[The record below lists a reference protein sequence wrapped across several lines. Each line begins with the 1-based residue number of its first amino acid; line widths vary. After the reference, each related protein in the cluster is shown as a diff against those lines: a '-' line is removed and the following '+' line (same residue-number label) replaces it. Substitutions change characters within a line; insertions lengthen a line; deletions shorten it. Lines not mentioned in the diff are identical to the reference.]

1 MEADCVPSDSKNC
14 DVDKFGYCKIISIV
28 NNEFSQV
35 GNNDGDHRA
44 LHTGGVGR
52 VEPSRLWKAR
62 QIRRLQLLGWKHV
75 RLLHLQA
82 GERILT
88 VFPHFSLYTNQPR
101 VLPAPPVLKA
111 PLVRMVSAGRL
122 PRWRR
127 VKKTKGRALV
137 PVECL
142 DWQSD

>member
-1 MEADCVPSDSKNC
+1 MEADCVPSDSKSC

-35 GNNDGDHRA
+35 GSNDGDHGA

-82 GERILT
+82 GERILQK
-88 VFPHFSLYTNQPR
+88 FIPFFHHFSLYTNQPR

-111 PLVRMVSAGRL
+111 PLVRMDSAGRL
-122 PRWRR
+122 PRRR
-127 VKKTKGRALV
+127 GVKKTKGKGSCAG
-137 PVECL
+137 
-142 DWQSD
+142 